1 MDIESIYNDLID
13 GLSYRQIALKYKVKL
28 STLHDFVSKPE
39 HSARAKSALE
49 ISAQTYADQ
58 AEQVLLDIQP
68 DSTPIEMARAREL
81 SQYYKWKAAKRNPRG
96 FSDKLDLTTD
106 GEKIQQQAIFVV
118 DERAKQKFASDESD
132 IDK

>member
-1 MDIESIYNDLID
+1 MNIELIIDDLID
-13 GLSYRQIALKYKVKL
+13 GLSYRQIALKYNVKL

-39 HSARAKSALE
+39 HSARAKNALE

-58 AEQVLLDIQP
+58 AEQILLDIQP

-81 SQYYKWKAAKRNPRG
+81 SQYYKWKAAKRNPRALG
-96 FSDKLDLTTD
+96 DKIDVTSD
-106 GEKIQQQAIFVV
+106 GEKIQQQALFII
-118 DERAKQKFASDESD
+118 DDRAKQKFANNESD